1 MSWFLDGLAFL
12 YMIFNGILG
21 FNRGIVDE
29 LGRLI
34 GLCLSILI
42 ATSQT
47 VNVSTYILEKIE
59 LEPWLAVF
67 IAFCSVFTL
76 ILILSRVVT
85 RLFQIALLSKANIW
99 VNNLLGLFF
108 GMLKGFV
115 IITVFIWVLIILPL
129 DKWTNIIEQ
138 NSKIFHVA
146 TSFRNNIVSFFGW
159 EDPVSY
165 SENFIKDL
173 VQP

>member
-34 GLCLSILI
+34 GLCISILV
-42 ATSQT
+42 ATSQA
-47 VNVSTYILEKIE
+47 VNISAYILDKIQ
-59 LEPWLAVF
+59 LEPWMAVF
-67 IAFCSVFTL
+67 IAFCSVFSL
-76 ILILSRVVT
+76 ILIISRLVT
-85 RLFQIALLSKANIW
+85 RLFQIALLSKTNIW
-99 VNNLLGLFF
+99 VNNLLGLLF
-108 GMLKGFV
+108 GMIKGFY

-129 DKWTNIIEQ
+129 DKWTNIIGQ
-138 NSKIFHVA
+138 NSNIFHTA
-146 TSFRNNIVSFFGW
+146 TSFHNNIVSFFGW
-159 EDPVSY
+159 EDPINY

>member
-12 YMIFNGILG
+12 YIIFNGILG

-47 VNVSTYILEKIE
+47 VNISSYILEKIE

-67 IAFCSVFTL
+67 IAFCSVFAL
-76 ILILSRVVT
+76 ILIFSRLVT
-85 RLFQIALLSKANIW
+85 RLFQIALLSKANMW
-99 VNNLLGLFF
+99 VNHLLGLFF
-108 GMLKGFV
+108 GMLKGFC

-138 NSKIFHVA
+138 NSKIFHTA

-159 EDPVSY
+159 EDPINY

>member
-47 VNVSTYILEKIE
+47 VNISTYILEIIA

-67 IAFCSVFTL
+67 IAFCSLFTL
-76 ILILSRVVT
+76 ILILSRLVT

-108 GMLKGFV
+108 GMLKGFC
-115 IITVFIWVLIILPL
+115 IITVFMWVLIILPL

-138 NSKIFHVA
+138 NSKIFHAA

-165 SENFIKDL
+165 SENFIKD
-173 VQP
+173 

>member
-34 GLCLSILI
+34 GLCISILV
-42 ATSQT
+42 ATSQA
-47 VNVSTYILEKIE
+47 VNISVYILDKIQ
-59 LEPWLAVF
+59 LEPWMAVF
-67 IAFCSVFTL
+67 ISFCSIFSL
-76 ILILSRVVT
+76 ILIISRLTT

-108 GMLKGFV
+108 GMLKGFC
-115 IITVFIWVLIILPL
+115 IITVFIWVIIILPL

-138 NSKIFHVA
+138 NSRILHAA

-159 EDPVSY
+159 EDPVNY

>member
-12 YMIFNGILG
+12 YMLLNGTLG
-21 FNRGIVDE
+21 FTRGLVDE

-34 GLCLSILI
+34 GLAISILVAI
-42 ATSQT
+42 SQT
-47 VNVSTYILEKIE
+47 VNISNLILDKID

-67 IAFCSVFTL
+67 IAFSGVFAV
-76 ILILSRVVT
+76 ILISSRLIT

-99 VNNLLGLFF
+99 LNSLLGFLF
-108 GMLKGFV
+108 GMLKGFC
-115 IITVFIWVLIILPL
+115 IITVFVWLLIILPL

-138 NSKIFHVA
+138 NSKIFQTT
-146 TSFRNNIVSFFGW
+146 TSFRSSIVNFFGW
-159 EDPVSY
+159 EDPINY

>member
-47 VNVSTYILEKIE
+47 VNISTYILETIE

-67 IAFCSVFTL
+67 IAFCSLFTL
-76 ILILSRVVT
+76 ILILSRLVT

-138 NSKIFHVA
+138 NSKMFHVA

>member
-12 YMIFNGILG
+12 YMLLNGTLG
-21 FNRGIVDE
+21 FTRGLVDE

-34 GLCLSILI
+34 GLAISILVAI
-42 ATSQT
+42 SQT
-47 VNVSTYILEKIE
+47 VNISNLILDKID

-67 IAFCSVFTL
+67 IAFSSVFAV
-76 ILILSRVVT
+76 ILISSRLIT

-99 VNNLLGLFF
+99 LNSLLGFLF
-108 GMLKGFV
+108 GMLKGFC
-115 IITVFIWVLIILPL
+115 IITVFVWLLIILPL

-138 NSKIFHVA
+138 NSKIFQTT
-146 TSFRNNIVSFFGW
+146 TSFRSSIVNFFGW
-159 EDPVSY
+159 EDPINY

>member
-47 VNVSTYILEKIE
+47 VNISTYILEKIE
-59 LEPWLAVF
+59 LEPWLAIF

-76 ILILSRVVT
+76 VLIFSRLVT

-108 GMLKGFV
+108 GMLKGFC
-115 IITVFIWVLIILPL
+115 IITVFIWVLIMFPL

-138 NSKIFHVA
+138 NSKIFYAA

>member
-12 YMIFNGILG
+12 YMLLNGTLG
-21 FNRGIVDE
+21 FTRGLVDE

-34 GLCLSILI
+34 GLAISILVAI
-42 ATSQT
+42 SQT
-47 VNVSTYILEKIE
+47 VNISNLILDKID

-67 IAFCSVFTL
+67 IAFSGVFSV
-76 ILILSRVVT
+76 ILISSRLIT

-99 VNNLLGLFF
+99 LNSLLGFLF
-108 GMLKGFV
+108 GVLKGFC
-115 IITVFIWVLIILPL
+115 IITVFVWLLIILPL

-138 NSKIFHVA
+138 NSKIFQTT
-146 TSFRNNIVSFFGW
+146 TSFRSSIVNFFGW
-159 EDPVSY
+159 EDPINY

>member
-12 YMIFNGILG
+12 YMIFNGTLG

-47 VNVSTYILEKIE
+47 VNISSYILEKIE

-67 IAFCSVFTL
+67 IAFCSVFAL
-76 ILILSRVVT
+76 ILIFSRLVT
-85 RLFQIALLSKANIW
+85 RLFQIALLSKANMW
-99 VNNLLGLFF
+99 VNHLLGLFF
-108 GMLKGFV
+108 GMLKGFC

-138 NSKIFHVA
+138 NSKIFHAA
-146 TSFRNNIVSFFGW
+146 TNFRTTIVIFFGW
-159 EDPVSY
+159 EDPIIY

>member
-12 YMIFNGILG
+12 YIIFNGILG

-34 GLCLSILI
+34 GLFISILI

-47 VNVSTYILEKIE
+47 VNISTYILEKIE

-76 ILILSRVVT
+76 ILIFSRLVT

-108 GMLKGFV
+108 GMLKGFC

-138 NSKIFHVA
+138 NSKILHAA

-159 EDPVSY
+159 EDPVNF

>member
-12 YMIFNGILG
+12 YMLVNGTLG
-21 FNRGIVDE
+21 FTRGLVDE

-34 GLCLSILI
+34 GLVISILVAI
-42 ATSQT
+42 SQT
-47 VNVSTYILEKIE
+47 VNISNLILDKID
-59 LEPWLAVF
+59 LEPWLAIF
-67 IAFCSVFTL
+67 IAFSSIFAV
-76 ILILSRVVT
+76 ILISSRLIT

-99 VNNLLGLFF
+99 INSLLGFLF
-108 GMLKGFV
+108 GMLKGFC
-115 IITVFIWVLIILPL
+115 IITVFVWLLIILPL

-138 NSKIFHVA
+138 NSKFFYTA
-146 TSFRNNIVSFFGW
+146 TNFRISIVSFFGW
-159 EDPVSY
+159 EDPINY

>member
-29 LGRLI
+29 LGRLV

-47 VNVSTYILEKIE
+47 VNISTYILKKIE

-67 IAFCSVFTL
+67 IAFCSLFTL
-76 ILILSRVVT
+76 ILILSRLVT

-138 NSKIFHVA
+138 NSKIFHSA

>member
-47 VNVSTYILEKIE
+47 VNISTYILEKID
-59 LEPWLAVF
+59 LEPWIAVF
-67 IAFCSVFTL
+67 IAFCSVFIL
-76 ILILSRVVT
+76 ILIFSRLVT

-108 GMLKGFV
+108 GMLKGFC
-115 IITVFIWVLIILPL
+115 IITVFIWVIIILPL

-138 NSKIFHVA
+138 NSRILHAA

-159 EDPVSY
+159 EDPVNY

>member
-1 MSWFLDGLAFL
+1 MGWFLDGLAFL
-12 YMIFNGILG
+12 YMLLNGTLG
-21 FNRGIVDE
+21 FTRGLVDE

-34 GLCLSILI
+34 GLAISILVAI
-42 ATSQT
+42 SQT
-47 VNVSTYILEKIE
+47 VNISNLILDKID

-67 IAFCSVFTL
+67 IAFSGVFAV
-76 ILILSRVVT
+76 ILISSRLIT

-99 VNNLLGLFF
+99 LNSLLGFLF
-108 GMLKGFV
+108 GMLKGFC
-115 IITVFIWVLIILPL
+115 IITVFVWLLIILPL

-138 NSKIFHVA
+138 NSKIVH
-146 TSFRNNIVSFFGW
+146 TTTNFRSSIVSFFGW
-159 EDPVSY
+159 EDPINY

>member
-12 YMIFNGILG
+12 YMLLNGTLG
-21 FNRGIVDE
+21 FTRGLVDE

-34 GLCLSILI
+34 GLVISILVAI
-42 ATSQT
+42 SQT
-47 VNVSTYILEKIE
+47 VNISNLILDKID

-67 IAFCSVFTL
+67 IAFSGAFAV
-76 ILILSRVVT
+76 ILISSRLIT

-99 VNNLLGLFF
+99 LNSLLGFLF
-108 GMLKGFV
+108 GMLKGFC
-115 IITVFIWVLIILPL
+115 IITVFAWLLIILPL

-138 NSKIFHVA
+138 NSKFFHI
-146 TSFRNNIVSFFGW
+146 TTNFRSSIVNFFGW
-159 EDPVSY
+159 EDPINY

>member
-12 YMIFNGILG
+12 YMLLNGTLG
-21 FNRGIVDE
+21 FTRGLVDE

-34 GLCLSILI
+34 GLVISILVAI
-42 ATSQT
+42 SQT
-47 VNVSTYILEKIE
+47 VNISNLILDKIG
-59 LEPWLAVF
+59 LEPWLVVF
-67 IAFCSVFTL
+67 IGFSSIFTVVL
-76 ILILSRVVT
+76 ISSRLIT

-99 VNNLLGLFF
+99 INSLLGFLF
-108 GMLKGFV
+108 GMLKGYC
-115 IITVFIWVLIILPL
+115 IITVFVWLLIILPL

-138 NSKIFHVA
+138 NSRILH
-146 TSFRNNIVSFFGW
+146 TTTNFRSSIVSFFGW
-159 EDPVSY
+159 EDPINY

>member
-12 YMIFNGILG
+12 YMLLNGTLG
-21 FNRGIVDE
+21 FSRGLVDE

-34 GLCLSILI
+34 GLVISILVAI
-42 ATSQT
+42 SQT
-47 VNVSTYILEKIE
+47 ANISNLILDKTD

-67 IAFCSVFTL
+67 IGFSSIFTGVL
-76 ILILSRVVT
+76 ISSRLIT

-99 VNNLLGLFF
+99 INSLLGFLF
-108 GMLKGFV
+108 GILKGYC
-115 IITVFIWVLIILPL
+115 IITVFVWLLIILPL

-138 NSKIFHVA
+138 NSRILH
-146 TSFRNNIVSFFGW
+146 TTTNFRISIVSFFGW
-159 EDPVSY
+159 EDPINY

>member
-12 YMIFNGILG
+12 YMLLNGTLG
-21 FNRGIVDE
+21 FSRGLVDE

-34 GLCLSILI
+34 GLVISILVAI
-42 ATSQT
+42 SQT
-47 VNVSTYILEKIE
+47 VNISNLILDKID
-59 LEPWLAVF
+59 LEPWLVVF
-67 IAFCSVFTL
+67 IGFSSIFTV
-76 ILILSRVVT
+76 ILISSRLIT

-99 VNNLLGLFF
+99 LNSLLGFLF
-108 GMLKGFV
+108 GMLKGFC
-115 IITVFIWVLIILPL
+115 IITVFVWLLIILPL

-138 NSKIFHVA
+138 NSRILH
-146 TSFRNNIVSFFGW
+146 TTTNFRSSIVSFFGW
-159 EDPVSY
+159 EDPINY

>member
-76 ILILSRVVT
+76 ILILSRLVT

-108 GMLKGFV
+108 GMLKGFC

-138 NSKIFHVA
+138 SSKIFHTA
-146 TSFRNNIVSFFGW
+146 TSFQNNIVSFFGW

>member
-34 GLCLSILI
+34 GLFISILI

-47 VNVSTYILEKIE
+47 VNISTYILEKID
-59 LEPWLAVF
+59 LEPWIAVF

-76 ILILSRVVT
+76 VLIFSRLVT

-108 GMLKGFV
+108 GMLKGFC

-138 NSKIFHVA
+138 NSKMFHVA

>member
-12 YMIFNGILG
+12 YMLLNGTLG
-21 FNRGIVDE
+21 FTRGLVDE

-34 GLCLSILI
+34 GLAISILVAI
-42 ATSQT
+42 SQT
-47 VNVSTYILEKIE
+47 VNISNLILDKID

-67 IAFCSVFTL
+67 IAFSGVFAV
-76 ILILSRVVT
+76 ILISSRLIT

-99 VNNLLGLFF
+99 LNSLLGFLF
-108 GMLKGFV
+108 GMLKGFC
-115 IITVFIWVLIILPL
+115 IITVFVWLLIILPL
-129 DKWTNIIEQ
+129 DKWTNIIAQ
-138 NSKIFHVA
+138 NSKIFH
-146 TSFRNNIVSFFGW
+146 TTTNFRSSIVNFFGW
-159 EDPVSY
+159 EDPINY